1 MIRFPEEIRL
11 ISWAKSTFPQKSWL
25 KIKITENTFLRHSF
39 VDERAM
45 VITILIFSCHWKTI
59 VTFCLRKKRLE
70 KAFLTLTM
78 NYRKIIQKHNLCHPK
93 EQQID
98 YLMLVMFRCYSV
110 VLIEKLAFF
119 NKQL

>member
-11 ISWAKSTFPQKSWL
+11 ISWAKSTFLQKSWL

-45 VITILIFSCHWKTI
+45 ITTILIFSCHWKTI

-78 NYRKIIQKHNLCHPK
+78 NYRKIIQKHNLCHTK
-93 EQQID
+93 EQQIG
-98 YLMLVMFRCYSV
+98 YLMLVLFRCYSV